1 MVRNKQ
7 NTYIKKAF
15 FAATKINK
23 DGSHTTYLAPL
34 AENLK
39 KYKISKYV
47 FREWMS
53 NRNRRPCCK
62 FPKKYIDYTVNAIY
76 TKYLK

>member
-39 KYKISKYV
+39 KYK
-47 FREWMS
+47 MM
-53 NRNRRPCCK
+53 
-62 FPKKYIDYTVNAIY
+62 
-76 TKYLK
+76 LKLL

>member
-39 KYKISKYV
+39 SI
-47 FREWMS
+47 
-53 NRNRRPCCK
+53 
-62 FPKKYIDYTVNAIY
+62 
-76 TKYLK
+76 KYLSMFLESGCQIEIEDLVVNSLKNI

>member
-23 DGSHTTYLAPL
+23 DG
-34 AENLK
+34 
-39 KYKISKYV
+39 IIV
-47 FREWMS
+47 S
-53 NRNRRPCCK
+53 NKQN
-62 FPKKYIDYTVNAIY
+62 FYINVSSI
-76 TKYLK
+76 